1 METFTTKFNPNVA
14 PGSTYAIEVKS
25 IGNRLSMKQDN
36 GQVVVVHK
44 DDIPNLIKKLN
55 EINNK

>member
-1 METFTTKFNPNVA
+1 MKTFTTKFNPNVA
-14 PGSTYAIEVKS
+14 LGSTYAIEVKS

-44 DDIPNLIKKLN
+44 D
-55 EINNK
+55 